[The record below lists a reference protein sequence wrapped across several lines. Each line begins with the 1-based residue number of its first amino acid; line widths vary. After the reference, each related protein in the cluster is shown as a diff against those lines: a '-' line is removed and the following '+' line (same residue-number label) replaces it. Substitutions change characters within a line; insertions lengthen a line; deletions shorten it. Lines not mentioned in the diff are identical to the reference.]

1 MAAAYGADDMLVWV
15 SPIDIAAAVA
25 EELEKPAVAR
35 KVLYV
40 ASDELT
46 GNETARIL
54 GEATGMPGLKW
65 NLISGE
71 QMQQGLE
78 TAGMNP
84 DIAAGL
90 VEMFVSQHNGILTE
104 DYYQHRPALGKV
116 KLLDFAK
123 EFAAVFNQK

>member
-15 SPIDIAAAVA
+15 SPIDIAVAVA
-25 EELEKPAVAR
+25 AELETSAVAR

-54 GEATGMPGLKW
+54 GEAIGMPGLKW

-78 TAGMNP
+78 IAGMNP
-84 DIAAGL
+84 GIAAGL
-90 VEMFVSQHNGILTE
+90 AEMFVSQHNGILTE
-104 DYYQHRPALGKV
+104 DYYRHRPVLGKI
-116 KLLDFAK
+116 KLVDFAK
-123 EFAAVFNQK
+123 EFAEVFNQK